1 MTISVSRIQKEIQF
15 RIHQRE
21 GGVKPPAVLPAR
33 IQKEIATLE
42 SLATWIQ
49 AQRSFDRSAKRVL
62 SEMTAEESGRVGG
75 QIGGR
80 STSAAKAKAARENG
94 RKGGRPRVAK

>member
-1 MTISVSRIQKEIQF
+1 MTISVSRILKEIQF

-21 GGVKPPAVLPAR
+21 RGTKPPAVIPQR
-33 IQKEIATLE
+33 VRKEIATLE

-49 AQRSFDRSAKRVL
+49 AQRSFDRSAKRVR

-80 STSAAKAKAARENG
+80 STSAAKAAAARENG
-94 RKGGRPRVAK
+94 RKGGRPRGTK